1 MLLTIT
7 TTHRPATDLGYLLH
21 KNPNSLH
28 ARELAFGRAHLFY
41 PEASEER
48 CTAALLLDVDPV
60 QLVRGREGAWQSGAF
75 GQYVNDRPYV
85 ASSFLS
91 AAISKLLGTAL
102 AGRSKERSELAKIAI
117 PLEVCIAPL
126 ACRGGSELLDRLFA
140 PLGYQVEVEPHP
152 LDPAFP
158 DWGDSQYVTVT
169 LRATKR
175 ITDLLT
181 HLFVLVPVLDN
192 QKHYY
197 VGNDEVEKLLAKG
210 TGWLDEHPDKDLIV
224 RRYLR
229 NQRSLT
235 RVALEGLAAREEP
248 QTGEVQEVLDAPEEE
263 LEKPIRLNELRM
275 ETVTRTLLDAGA
287 SSVMDLGCGQ
297 GRLLRSLLKEKQITR
312 IAGLD
317 VAPKVLQQAERRL
330 RLERMPDRQRARI
343 ELLQGSMLYRDQRMK
358 AFDALAAVEVIEHL
372 EPERL
377 PAFERVVFAEAQPPT
392 VVVTTPNREYNATFE
407 DMEPECLRHPDHRFE
422 WTRVEFES
430 WARGVAD
437 RNDYQVEFDGIGV
450 VHEEHGAPTQMA
462 VFSR

>member
-7 TTHRPATDLGYLLH
+7 TTHQPATDLGFLLH
-21 KNPNSLH
+21 KNPENLH
-28 ARELAFGRAHLFY
+28 SRELAFGRGHLFY
-41 PEASEER
+41 PEATEER

-60 QLVRGREGAWQSGAF
+60 RLVRGREGAWQGGIF

-102 AGRSKERSELAKIAI
+102 AGRSKHRPELAKTAI
-117 PLEVCIAPL
+117 PLEVTITPL
-126 ACRGGSELLDRLFA
+126 PCRGGDELLERLFG
-140 PLGYQVEVEPHP
+140 PLGYKVEVQSHQ

-158 DWGDSQYVTVT
+158 DWGDSQYVTAI
-169 LRATKR
+169 LRGDQR
-175 ITDLLT
+175 VSDLLT

-197 VGNDEVEKLLAKG
+197 VGKDEVEKLLAKG
-210 TGWLDEHPDKDLIV
+210 TGWLDDHPDKELIV

-229 NQRSLT
+229 HQRSLT
-235 RVALEGLAAREEP
+235 RAALEGLAAREEP

-275 ETVTRTLLDAGA
+275 ETVTRVLLDAGA

-297 GRLLRSLLKEKQITR
+297 GRLLRSLLKEKQFTR

-358 AFDALAAVEVIEHL
+358 SFDALAAVEVIEHL
-372 EPERL
+372 ELERL
-377 PAFERVVFAEAQPPT
+377 PAFERVVFTEAKPKT
-392 VVVTTPNREYNATFE
+392 VVITTPNREYNATFE
-407 DMEPECLRHPDHRFE
+407 NMEPDRLRHPDHRFE
-422 WTRVEFES
+422 WTRSEFEG
-430 WARGVAD
+430 WARAVAA
-437 RNDYQVEFDGIGV
+437 RNDYQVEFDGIGA

-462 VFSR
+462 VFAR